1 VLGLP
6 PVASGPAF
14 ASVIGLL
21 LADTSVISGAMALKG
36 KDRAAHGYF
45 ERVGTWLKEGF

>member
-1 VLGLP
+1 LGLP